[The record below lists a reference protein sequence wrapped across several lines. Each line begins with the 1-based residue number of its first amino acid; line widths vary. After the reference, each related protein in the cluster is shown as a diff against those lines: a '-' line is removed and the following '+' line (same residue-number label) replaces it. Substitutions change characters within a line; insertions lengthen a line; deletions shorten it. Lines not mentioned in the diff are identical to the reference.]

1 MGVLGLWKLLEG
13 SGRPVNLESME
24 GKILAVDISIWLN
37 MAVKGMRDLHG
48 QAANNAHLIT
58 LFHRLICKL
67 LYFGIPVF
75 VFDGGAPALKKRTL
89 KERRQRKEMNLNK
102 TKIASEKVLQN
113 YLKRQVLQLAIQRG
127 SQPNCILEKYK
138 FHFYATIASQ
148 TVEEDIFNLPAMK
161 DGLVLEES
169 DEEREDQWMQR
180 SQTRDTVYGSAMQ
193 VIDVSSDDF
202 KSLPSDIQHEL
213 LLDIQEIKKRRRT
226 QLEVMPEESSSFSN
240 YQLSG
245 LLEKRKL
252 TSQIRGIEH
261 QMKNDHTSASMSGYQ
276 GQVESSQISSDNQTH
291 YILLHD
297 LKQRKVSMNLKV
309 WAPIFTKICIW
320 CDYCF
325 VTHLSKYNSSLF
337 QAKEESKRNQ
347 KVTDHVENNVTA
359 NKNDQVQ
366 NMLNPSDAAC
376 DPHLANVLIN
386 SNSNPMSLEK
396 HSISETMLKN
406 QDVKVSSKH
415 TELSSKNVE
424 NSFSMK
430 QDLGKNDEVAENND
444 IIITPTAEDDQ
455 KDSIYNSTKSR
466 KAQCHVNNTTISTSV
481 DSDDN
486 VRVKHVASKSIP
498 VKELIEEHFSPVKK
512 EDTIITHKTR
522 CENNNQETNTQNDA
536 SFLINSE
543 KITHFSQNLT
553 DIKESF
559 NQDSNVQGTSEP
571 SQPETKQVPTE
582 SDESDADFV
591 DVDYPP
597 TTVQDDSLAHENP
610 KDCASQQSRLNN
622 KTRFSCHGNC
632 YVMVGSVSPVLQD
645 FNIFLGY
652 YSIGDQE
659 MVAPNPWS
667 TMQKGDVKELKEQMD
682 AEDAALLVKIQAAS
696 RAAQDVSDVATMEC
710 QELLRL
716 FGIPFVIS
724 PQEAE
729 AQCAFLDYN
738 DLTMG
743 TITDDSDIWL
753 FGGRSVYKD
762 VFNRKRD
769 PTSYSLLDIK
779 SELGLERGHLI
790 NIALCSGSDYTTGI
804 DGVGPVRALEMMK
817 EFPEEGIRSLV
828 KFKEWWNAAHKQVA
842 LVKAPASEAKI
853 KTELRRLNVPQTFPS
868 SLVVDAYLKPRV
880 SESLDPFT
888 WGLPDLSGIR
898 EYLTERLHW
907 TR

>member
-113 YLKRQVLQLAIQRG
+113 YLKRQVLQLA
-127 SQPNCILEKYK
+127 PNCILEKYK

-193 VIDVSSDDF
+193 VGDFHEMMQIDVSSDDF

-297 LKQRKVSMNLKV
+297 LKQRKVSMNLK
-309 WAPIFTKICIW
+309 
-320 CDYCF
+320 
-325 VTHLSKYNSSLF
+325 
-337 QAKEESKRNQ
+337 AKEESKRNQ

-610 KDCASQQSRLNN
+610 KDFTKFLAEITE
-622 KTRFSCHGNC
+622 KYFS
-632 YVMVGSVSPVLQD
+632 YVVSPVLQD

-842 LVKAPASEAKI
+842 LVNIPPFEAKI

>member
-113 YLKRQVLQLAIQRG
+113 YLKRQVLQLAVKTKEG
-127 SQPNCILEKYK
+127 KGVVLSL
-138 FHFYATIASQ
+138 T

-193 VIDVSSDDF
+193 VGDFHEMMQIDVSSDDF

-297 LKQRKVSMNLKV
+297 LKQRKVSMNL
-309 WAPIFTKICIW
+309 
-320 CDYCF
+320 
-325 VTHLSKYNSSLF
+325 KYNSSLF

-610 KDCASQQSRLNN
+610 KDCASQQS
-622 KTRFSCHGNC
+622 
-632 YVMVGSVSPVLQD
+632 
-645 FNIFLGY
+645 
-652 YSIGDQE
+652 IGDQE

-907 TR
+907 TRNKIDEELLPVLKKTAERRSRKQTLMTSFISRSVPPPPKTRTKKSKRVMRAI